1 MIYMSQATIAAGTE
15 PVNDWDSHE
24 TPSLLTFTNRVGTEP
39 KKLTN
44 EELSELLTR
53 KFREIF
59 P

>member
-1 MIYMSQATIAAGTE
+1 MNRVVAAATE
-15 PVNDWDSHE
+15 PVNDWKPNHE
-24 TPSLLTFTNRVGTEP
+24 TPTLLAFTGRIGTEP
-39 KKLTN
+39 PRLSP